1 MPTISQL
8 PVASQVTA
16 ADSLPISQAGVTH
29 SIRVGTLLASM
40 QPAIMAET
48 GTLLG
53 RISLGAG
60 GPEAVE
66 VGLGLVLNG
75 TTLVAS
81 GADHASFPQ
90 ETTLTPTDQ
99 VVIESNGNPR
109 LLPLSLLRGLFS
121 AGNNISIDATGTIS
135 ASASGGG
142 GGNDDQSASCSITD
156 LPTVATV
163 AATDLLAISQGGS
176 DHAITYQDLLDGLTI
191 DLAQPAV
198 PAADSDTFW
207 VAQGSSTMLRQTF
220 AALWSWLTPKLPG
233 YKMPVVELT
242 TNTTLDGTI
251 HNGRILICSQPITLN
266 PASLNMGSGFYCDV
280 INLSSGIVAFAP
292 GITTSSG
299 ISSLPSGQS
308 ASLRVVTYSGG
319 TIVFAAMAG
328 GTSGGSAPAV
338 PGQVTN
344 LATSNPT
351 QNSVVLTWAAPASG
365 GPVSSYTIQYRITG
379 AATWSTF
386 EVGITVTS
394 GTVSGLSASTAYDF
408 QVFAVNG
415 GGAGQPSAVANATT
429 AAIVGAVTAAT
440 WNMWP
445 SGSYTH
451 GAGSIGV
458 NAHITPSTAAVQFGF
473 STSATTPPT
482 SWTVATYI
490 NSDLWGAYV
499 STPATTGTWYAW
511 VEGADGSRPTVYPT
525 PFTVT

>member
-1 MPTISQL
+1 MPTIVQL
-8 PVASQVTA
+8 PSASQVTA
-16 ADSLPISQAGVTH
+16 ADLLPISQAGVTH
-29 SIRVGTLLASM
+29 SVRVGALLASM
-40 QPAIMAET
+40 QPAVMADT

-60 GPEAVE
+60 GPEAIE

-75 TTLVAS
+75 GTLAAS
-81 GADHASFPQ
+81 GVDHASFPQ
-90 ETTLTPTDQ
+90 ETRLTPTDQ
-99 VVIESNGNPR
+99 VVVESSGNPR

-121 AGNNISIDATGTIS
+121 AGSNISIDSTGTIS
-135 ASASGGG
+135 ASSSSDAETASY
-142 GGNDDQSASCSITD
+142 SITS
-156 LPTVATV
+156 LPTIAMV
-163 AATDLLAISQGGS
+163 AATDLVAISQGGS
-176 DHAITYQDLLDGLTI
+176 DHAITYQNFLDGLTI

-220 AALWSWLTPKLPG
+220 AAVWSWLTLKLPG
-233 YKMPVVELT
+233 YRMPVVELT
-242 TNTTLDGTI
+242 TNTTLDGTV
-251 HNGRILICSQPITLN
+251 HNGRILICSQPITLS
-266 PASLNMGSGFYCDV
+266 PASLNMGSGFHCDV
-280 INLSSGIVAFAP
+280 INLSSGIVTFAS
-292 GITTSSG
+292 GIITSSG
-299 ISSLPSGQS
+299 FSTLPSGQS
-308 ASLRVVTYSGG
+308 ASLRVASFSGG
-319 TIVFAAMAG
+319 TIVFATIAG
-328 GTSGGSAPAV
+328 ATSGGSTPAV

-351 QNSVVLTWAAPASG
+351 ANGVTLTWSVPASG
-365 GPVSSYTIQYRITG
+365 GVVGSYTIQYRLTG
-379 AATWSTF
+379 NTAWSTF
-386 EVGITVTS
+386 ATSIAVTN

-429 AAIVGAVTAAT
+429 AAVAGAVTAVT

-451 GAGSIGV
+451 GTGSIGV

-482 SWTVATYI
+482 GWAVAIYVNT
-490 NSDLWGAYV
+490 DVWGVYV
-499 STPATTGTWYAW
+499 PTPTTAGLWYAW
-511 VEGADGSRPTVYPT
+511 VEGTDGSKPTVYPA